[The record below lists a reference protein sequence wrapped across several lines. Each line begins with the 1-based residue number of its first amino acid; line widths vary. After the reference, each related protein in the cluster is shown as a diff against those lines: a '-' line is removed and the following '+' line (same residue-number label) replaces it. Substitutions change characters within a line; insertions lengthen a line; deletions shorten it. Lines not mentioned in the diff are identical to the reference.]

1 MSMVARSRSVV
12 CAVCALVLSFG
23 WLSSSITTA
32 VRAAG
37 ARSTPTFYDDDPLMR
52 AVDTQDA
59 SKVQPREIS
68 LMLDATLNLFGRPGL
83 KEVGRAEDVNTI
95 GEVPDSNWFTN
106 RAGSRPISPDDMLRG
121 PSEDTGPA
129 PGKWTVSRKANG
141 VSPGFT
147 ITDERNRQYFVKFD
161 PPGYPELATGAEAV
175 VTRFFYALGYY
186 VPQAIV
192 GTLRRENL
200 LISKDATVRLPNGGR
215 RAMRMSDIDEQLR
228 RAERN
233 PDGSYRVILAE
244 GLPGKI
250 LEAFKYE
257 GTRPDDPNDVVPHE
271 NRRELRGLRVFSA
284 WLNHT
289 DAKAI
294 NSLDT
299 LIVENG
305 RSVVRHHLIDFNA
318 ALGSAGIGP
327 AERRDGYE
335 YLAEYGPSFK
345 ALPAFGFYIRP
356 WMTIHYPTY
365 RGIGRFESERFVPE
379 EWRPREPNPA
389 YVRSR
394 ADDTFWA
401 ARKLMAISD
410 DLIRAG
416 VKAGHYSDPRAEEF
430 LVKTLI
436 ERRDKIGRAWLTAIN
451 PIVDLKLTE
460 DGTLSFRNVA
470 VDLKFAPAPAG
481 YHVAWYRFDNNT
493 GDSTARREVHITSED
508 GAPAIVLSGVRDDT
522 SPSAGRTQFVR
533 VDISASSSQFPSW
546 ASPVRAYFRR
556 MPNGWKLVGFERMPD
571 APPMRPGLVGA
582 EVK

>member
-1 MSMVARSRSVV
+1 MAAFGS
-12 CAVCALVLSFG
+12 LVLALA
-23 WLSSSITTA
+23 WLSFITIA
-32 VRAAG
+32 ARAA
-37 ARSTPTFYDDDPLMR
+37 APRPAPKFYDDDPLTR
-52 AVDTQDA
+52 ALDTQDA
-59 SKVQPREIS
+59 SKVEPREIS
-68 LMLDATLNLFGRPGL
+68 LMLDATVNLFSRPGL

-95 GEVPDSNWFTN
+95 DVVPDSNWFTN
-106 RAGSRPISPDDMLRG
+106 RAGTRPISADELFRG
-121 PSEDTGPA
+121 PSDGAGPA
-129 PGKWTVSRKANG
+129 PGKWTVSQKASG

-147 ITDERNRQYFVKFD
+147 ITDERNRRYFVKFD
-161 PPGYPELATGAEAV
+161 SPGDPELGTGAEAV

-186 VPQAIV
+186 VPQAVV

-200 LISKDATVRLPNGGR
+200 VISKDASVRLPNGGR
-215 RAMRMSDIDEQLR
+215 RPMSMSDVDEQLH

-244 GLPGKI
+244 ELPGKS
-250 LEAFKYE
+250 LEGFKYE
-257 GTRPDDPNDVVPHE
+257 GTRPDDPNDIVPHE

-299 LIVENG
+299 LITENG
-305 RSVVRHHLIDFNA
+305 RSVVRHHLIDFNG

-327 AERRDGYE
+327 QERRDGYE

-345 ALPAFGFYIRP
+345 ALPSFGFYIRP

-379 EWRPREPNPA
+379 EWRPRQPNPA

-401 ARKLMAISD
+401 ARKLMAVSD

-416 VKAGHYSDPRAEEF
+416 VKAGHYTDPRAEEF
-430 LVKTLI
+430 LVNALI
-436 ERRDKIGRAWLTAIN
+436 ERRDKIGRAWLTVVN
-451 PIVDLKLTE
+451 PVIDLSLAE
-460 DGTLSFRNVA
+460 DGTLTFRNTA
-470 VDLKFAPAPAG
+470 VDLKCAPAPSG
-481 YHVAWYRFDNNT
+481 YHIAWYRFDNST
-493 GDSTARREVHITSED
+493 GESTAAGESDVTSETAT
-508 GAPAIVLSGVRDDT
+508 APAGALTRGRADT
-522 SPSAGRTQFVR
+522 SLAGGRGQFVR
-533 VDISASSSQFPSW
+533 VDISASAPAFPSW

-556 MPNGWKLVGFERMPD
+556 LPNGWKLVGFDRMPD

-582 EVK
+582 ELR